1 MDRDWSSH
9 VRMSNF
15 STSLPIDSYHV
26 YVYTWEVANCADP
39 IIYTSTPNTDLFYVN
54 TTWNLTAQFAFLGNV
69 PRGIGL
75 MADAVLKRYAVPLLI
90 VPLLEYRLWCEGFWK
105 YKEWPILSGILVV
118 QEGFSNTVSVFH
130 LLVLC
135 SLFFLGALLLLLLAF
150 FPFLP
155 CCCSINI
162 TTVIAVTQCCSSDEY
177 LDIGACI
184 ADILISPY
192 MQYSCTRRF
201 KTVVINYVNDPFLN
215 PYGRKHNI
223 SEAAFAAVTAINQ
236 GIESEAAKLRQ
247 KYPKAKILT
256 LDFNKEVQEY
266 SE

>member
-150 FPFLP
+150 VSFLAMLFHQHNSSH
-155 CCCSINI
+155 CSD
-162 TTVIAVTQCCSSDEY
+162 TVLQWWIFGYWGLHCWYTHFT
-177 LDIGACI
+177 L
-184 ADILISPY
+184 
-192 MQYSCTRRF
+192 
-201 KTVVINYVNDPFLN
+201 
-215 PYGRKHNI
+215 H
-223 SEAAFAAVTAINQ
+223 
-236 GIESEAAKLRQ
+236 GI
-247 KYPKAKILT
+247 
-256 LDFNKEVQEY
+256 FMH
-266 SE
+266 